1 MDMSKY
7 KPLFLSETGEHLD
20 ALESDLLALEQR
32 PDDAERIHE
41 AFRHLHSI
49 KSMAASMDYEPLSL
63 LAHRLEDVVAPL
75 RDRGGAL
82 SDEAIEL
89 LLSGLDALRGG
100 LEAAAADR
108 PMAEPDAQLLDA
120 LERAAAAAAAGDAA
134 SPAAAAARPPES
146 SAAQPQP
153 EAGSRLTP
161 AAEPTGA
168 APDTAPRWRLRVA
181 IDAGCSLPAV
191 RAFVVQRRLADAY
204 RVLECRPA
212 VERLRAGE
220 LPAGELEIELTGAR
234 TAGELEALLAA
245 VPEVAAVE
253 IDRLDATAGDT
264 AGPAVETPPAAAP
277 ADGPAAAGG
286 GPAAG
291 PAVELEATD
300 APTGPSSVRVRTEL
314 LDFIVDAVGEL
325 IALRAAFEDL
335 AERSE
340 LPPLGDRVRQL
351 GKVVRR
357 LQDRVMEV
365 RMVPVSL
372 LTDRLPRVCRD
383 TARRSGKRVAFE
395 VAGADVELDRA
406 LLETLDAPLLHL
418 LRNAVEHGIEPPQQ
432 RQQLGKP
439 QQGRVWL
446 EIHRRQDRVLLRLS
460 DDGRGLDLERLAAK
474 ARRAGM
480 LDPQQQLDAAAK
492 RALVF
497 QPGLSTRDEADA
509 LSGRGVGLDAV
520 RDSLERVGGRVEV
533 DSRPG
538 QGTAFTLDL
547 PLTLALL
554 QTLLVEFD
562 GHLLAVPASRVL
574 RALAVDPALIQQDGG
589 DRLLLLDGRRYP
601 YHPLGNLLG
610 APEPAQPCCEVLL
623 VDGRDRADTALGVD
637 RVTGHREAVL
647 KPVGRLL
654 HQLGPYNAT
663 TVLGDG
669 QPVLLLDVDE
679 MLLRAAR
686 SSAEEG

>member
-32 PDDAERIHE
+32 PGDAERIHE
-41 AFRHLHSI
+41 AFRHLHSV
-49 KSMAASMDYEPLSL
+49 KSMAASMDYEPLSQ

-75 RDRGGAL
+75 RDRGDAL

-89 LLSGLDALRGG
+89 LLAGLDALRSG
-100 LEAAAADR
+100 LDAAAADR
-108 PMAEPDAQLLDA
+108 PMAEPDAQLLGA
-120 LERAAAAAAAGDAA
+120 LERAAAGGSGASTATTDRPSAPAGPPEVAAAC
-134 SPAAAAARPPES
+134 
-146 SAAQPQP
+146 SAATSP
-153 EAGSRLTP
+153 EPGA
-161 AAEPTGA
+161 GA
-168 APDTAPRWRLRVA
+168 ADTAPRWRLRVA

-191 RAFVVQRRLADAY
+191 RAFVVHRRLSGAY
-204 RVLECRPA
+204 RLLECAPPP
-212 VERLRAGE
+212 EQLRAGE
-220 LPAGELEIELTGAR
+220 LPGGRLEVELAGAR
-234 TAGELEALLAA
+234 TAAELEALLAT

-253 IDRLDATAGDT
+253 IDRLDPAGGGNAGDN
-264 AGPAVETPPAAAP
+264 AGPATAA
-277 ADGPAAAGG
+277 PAAAGG
-286 GPAAG
+286 ASVPTAGPAASLVAAEG
-291 PAVELEATD
+291 PD
-300 APTGPSSVRVRTEL
+300 APDAPAGPSSVRVRTEL

-335 AERSE
+335 AARSE
-340 LPPLGDRVRQL
+340 LPALGERVRRL

-383 TARRSGKRVAFE
+383 AARRSGKRVAFE

-418 LRNAVEHGIEPPQQ
+418 LRNAVEHGIEPPEQ

-439 QQGRVWL
+439 AEGRVWL

-460 DDGRGLDLERLAAK
+460 DDGRGLDLDRLAAK
-474 ARRAGM
+474 ARQAG
-480 LDPQQQLDAAAK
+480 LLEPQQQLDAAAK

-497 QPGLSTRDEADA
+497 KPGLSTRDEVDA
-509 LSGRGVGLDAV
+509 LAGRGVGLDAV

-574 RALAVDPALIQQDGG
+574 RALAVDPESIEQDGG
-589 DRLLLLDGRRYP
+589 GRRLLLDGRRYP
-601 YHPLGNLLG
+601 YHPLGHLLG
-610 APEPAQPCCEVLL
+610 APEPARACREVLL

-686 SSAEEG
+686 PDAEEG

>member
-32 PDDAERIHE
+32 PDDSERIHE
-41 AFRHLHSI
+41 AFRHLHSV
-49 KSMAASMDYEPLSL
+49 KSMAASMDYEPLSQ

-82 SDEAIEL
+82 SDEAVEL
-89 LLSGLDALRGG
+89 LLSGLDALRSG

-108 PMAEPDAQLLDA
+108 PMAEPDAQLLGA
-120 LERAAAAAAAGDAA
+120 LERAAAEAGAGGAGAATAATGRAA
-134 SPAAAAARPPES
+134 EPAAAEPP
-146 SAAQPQP
+146 
-153 EAGSRLTP
+153 P
-161 AAEPTGA
+161 AAPEPADG
-168 APDTAPRWRLRVA
+168 APDAAPRWRLRVA

-191 RAFVVQRRLADAY
+191 RAFVVHRRLSGAY
-204 RVLECRPA
+204 RLLDCTPPPEQ
-212 VERLRAGE
+212 LRAGE
-220 LPAGELEIELTGAR
+220 LPAGRLEVELAGAR
-234 TAGELEALLAA
+234 TAAELEALLAT

-253 IDRLDATAGDT
+253 IDRL
-264 AGPAVETPPAAAP
+264 AP
-277 ADGPAAAGG
+277 AGG
-286 GPAAG
+286 GDAGRAAG
-291 PAVELEATD
+291 PSAATAASDRPVEPVSGPASGPEALD
-300 APTGPSSVRVRTEL
+300 APSGPSSVRVRTEL

-340 LPPLGDRVRQL
+340 LPALGGRVRRL

-383 TARRSGKRVAFE
+383 AARRSGKRVAFE

-432 RQQLGKP
+432 RRQLGKP
-439 QQGRVWL
+439 AQGRVWL

-460 DDGRGLDLERLAAK
+460 DDGRGLDLDRLAAK
-474 ARRAGM
+474 ARQAG
-480 LDPQQQLDAAAK
+480 LLEPQQQLDAAAK

-509 LSGRGVGLDAV
+509 LAGRGVGLDAV

-533 DSRPG
+533 DSQPG
-538 QGTAFTLDL
+538 RGTAFTLDL

-574 RALAVDPALIQQDGG
+574 RALAIDPELIEHDGDG
-589 DRLLLLDGRRYP
+589 RRLLLDGRRYP

-610 APEPAQPCCEVLL
+610 APEPARPCSEVLL

-686 SSAEEG
+686 PHAQED